1 MLNVKFEEKKIWI
14 LPSIMENVAEQGQIH
29 RLLRVLKSSA
39 KTICSFLQAQL
50 AASAEEGRSQVV
62 GVF

>member
-50 AASAEEGRSQVV
+50 AASA
-62 GVF
+62 